1 VSGDFLPLAKLQ
13 EPLPFWDWF
22 LYLCEAGWK
31 LTLDQYDD
39 LRKSIWLG
47 QIATW
52 QDLAEVSALLW
63 VKPSDG
69 NKQQLFFNETFAA
82 YQKKSLISEPPEP
95 DHPDKLP
102 EKEST
107 SLDKPRPLPKIPWR
121 EWPRGA
127 DKSLAGIKMPDE
139 NPIAVSDKWRLYLTD
154 LPISIEKITD
164 TWRVWQETQPP
175 NADQEIDVERTM
187 AGMSPLGYIEEIVW
201 QPAAVNSPELVVLV
215 DEGEN
220 MQTYWPLVSKLFKTI
235 EQKRITPAKIYRF
248 KNYPWRFLYHW
259 KQPGKS
265 VLAAD
270 VLKNLS
276 PERTILL
283 VVSDCGAAT
292 GLEDEDRVSG
302 TLEFLERWQ
311 KSVRP
316 ILWLNPVPEDRWAKT
331 PAAAIQHQLGG
342 RMLTLEQVSGLLM
355 RRLVGSRS
363 WPK

>member
-1 VSGDFLPLAKLQ
+1 VSGDYLPLAKLI

-22 LYLCEAGWK
+22 TYLHEAGWQ
-31 LTLDQYDD
+31 LTLNQYED
-39 LRKSIWLG
+39 LRMSIWLG

-69 NKQQLFFNETFAA
+69 DKQRLFFNEKFAA
-82 YQKKSLISEPPEP
+82 YQQDSLVAEPPPTLSEQSPSAILEP
-95 DHPDKLP
+95 
-102 EKEST
+102 S
-107 SLDKPRPLPKIPWR
+107 SKPRPLPKVPWR
-121 EWPRGA
+121 EWPRGG
-127 DKSLAGIKMPDE
+127 DKSLAGMTIPATK
-139 NPIAVSDKWRLYLTD
+139 PIAVSDKWRFNLTN
-154 LPISIEKITD
+154 LPITIAEVQD

-175 NADQEIDVERTM
+175 NSYQEIDIDQTM

-201 QPAAVNSPELVVLV
+201 QSAAANAAELVVLV

-220 MQTYWPLVSKLFKTI
+220 MQTYWPLVSKLFETI
-235 EQKRITPAKIYRF
+235 EQKRINPAQIYRF

-259 KQPGKS
+259 KQPNKS
-265 VLAAD
+265 VLVAD

-276 PERTILL
+276 PEQTILL
-283 VVSDCGAAT
+283 VVSDCGAAI
-292 GLEDEDRVSG
+292 GLEDSERVLG
-302 TLEFLERWQ
+302 TLEFLEHWQ

-316 ILWLNPVPEDRWAKT
+316 ILWLNPVPEERWEKT
-331 PAAAIQHQLGG
+331 PAAEIQHKLGG
-342 RMLTLEQVSGLLM
+342 RMLTPEQVSGLWM